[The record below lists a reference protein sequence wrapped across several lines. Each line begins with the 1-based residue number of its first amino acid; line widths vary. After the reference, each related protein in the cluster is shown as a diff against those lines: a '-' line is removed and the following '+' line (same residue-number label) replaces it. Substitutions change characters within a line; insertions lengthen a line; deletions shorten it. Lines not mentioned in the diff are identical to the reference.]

1 MKERESEGKQTRKG
15 ERKQREGGGRG
26 NRERGE
32 RELVKERR
40 ERLKGSREGE
50 IRTVLCSVTGLFPA
64 GCETLPALTRPK
76 ST

>member
-1 MKERESEGKQTRKG
+1 M
-15 ERKQREGGGRG
+15 RG